1 MLCLL
6 PTNNVKTKWEVFN
19 SLWANIVI
27 RDDIVNHPWHLLQA
41 NVVMAQILFDLVV
54 GEFQQMAKAK
64 DNRRDRFQTYIDKTY
79 NKTASLLANAAKA
92 VALLAENSKS
102 IKNGSRVGGRIS
114 EEAFNYGRNTGIAFQ
129 LIDDWLD
136 FSASAEMLGKP
147 AAADMK

>member
-1 MLCLL
+1 ML
-6 PTNNVKTKWEVFN
+6 
-19 SLWANIVI
+19 
-27 RDDIVNHPWHLLQA
+27 
-41 NVVMAQILFDLVV
+41 
-54 GEFQQMAKAK
+54 
-64 DNRRDRFQTYIDKTY
+64 QTYIDKTY

-102 IKNGSRVGGRIS
+102 TTNGSRVGGRIS
-114 EEAFNYGRNTGIAFQ
+114 DEAFKYGRNTGIAFQ